1 MWHLSIPCQG
11 LLKMRK
17 IVFIFFP
24 EILMWIYIIT
34 QKIQTVA
41 GELKTHKSVDEGS
54 NYYLDKFL
62 ALKIFI
68 SIIALLPFTR

>member
-1 MWHLSIPCQG
+1 VEESSETIFIDLTEIKCKFQSDVLVEFPGSKTIG
-11 LLKMRK
+11 NLK
-17 IVFIFFP
+17 
-24 EILMWIYIIT
+24 IY
-34 QKIQTVA
+34 
-41 GELKTHKSVDEGS
+41 KSVDEGS